1 MAQIEIIGV
10 PLDLGADR
18 RGVDMG
24 PSAIRYAGLSEKLRK
39 LGHSVE
45 DKENISTPIAEAIKI
60 QYSNA
65 KYLSEVRE
73 VCLRLSKAV
82 SSSLRSGRM
91 PIVLGGD
98 HSIAIG
104 TLAGVFNGMKSK
116 DGGEFGLVWLD
127 AHGDFNTPDITPSG
141 NIHGMS
147 LALSAG
153 QGGKWFPSP
162 PWPKR
167 SVNPERI
174 VIVGARQLDPDE
186 QTNLKKMGV
195 HVFSMSDIDRS
206 GMKSVMTD
214 AIMIASRKG
223 EDKIHVSLD
232 MDIVDPQ
239 DAPGVGTPVRGGVTY
254 REAHLAME
262 MIYESRLMRS
272 LEVVEVNPILD
283 QQNATAELAVELIL
297 SAMGKKII

>member
-1 MAQIEIIGV
+1 MANIEIIGV

-24 PSAIRYAGLSEKLRK
+24 PSAIRYAGLSEKLRQ
-39 LGHSVE
+39 LGHKVE
-45 DKENISTPIAEAIKI
+45 DKENIDTPIAEAIKVEH
-60 QYSNA
+60 SKA
-65 KYLSEVRE
+65 KYLSEVRK
-73 VCLRLSKAV
+73 VCFRLSKSV
-82 SSSLRSGRM
+82 SGTLKAGNM

-104 TLAGVFNGMKSK
+104 TLAGVYEGTKESK
-116 DGGEFGLVWLD
+116 ESAFGVIWLD

-153 QGGKWFPSP
+153 QGGKWLPSP

-167 SVNPERI
+167 AVDPTRI
-174 VIVGARQLDPDE
+174 VIVGARQLDVPE
-186 QTNLKKMGV
+186 RSNLKKMGV
-195 HVFSMSDIDRS
+195 HVFSMADIDRS
-206 GMKSVMTD
+206 GMQSVMNE
-214 AIMIASRKG
+214 AILLASNDGR
-223 EDKIHVSLD
+223 EKIHVSLD

-262 MIYESRLMRS
+262 MIWEARVMRS

-283 QQNATAELAVELIL
+283 QQNATAELAVELVL
-297 SAMGKKII
+297 SAMGRRII

>member
-1 MAQIEIIGV
+1 LTSIEIIGV

-24 PSAIRYAGLSEKLRK
+24 PSAMRYAGLSDKLK
-39 LGHSVE
+39 ELGHHVA
-45 DKENISTPIAEAIKI
+45 DKGNIESPIAEASRVE
-60 QYSNA
+60 YSKA
-65 KYLSEVRE
+65 KYLGQVRR
-73 VCLRLSKAV
+73 VCIELSKAV
-82 SSSLRSGRM
+82 SSSLKKGRV
-91 PIVLGGD
+91 PLVLGGD

-104 TLAGVFNGMKSK
+104 TLAGVY
-116 DGGEFGLVWLD
+116 DGRKKESGVIWLD

-147 LALSAG
+147 LALSSG
-153 QGGKWFPSP
+153 QGSKWFPAP

-167 SVNPERI
+167 SVDPKRA
-174 VIVGARQLDPDE
+174 VIVGARQLDPLE
-186 QTNLKKMGV
+186 RTNLKKSGV
-195 HVFSMSDIDRS
+195 KVFSMADIDRV

-214 AIMIASRKG
+214 AIDIASG
-223 EDKIHVSLD
+223 EEKENFHVSLD
-232 MDIVDPQ
+232 LDIVDPS

-262 MIYESRLMRS
+262 MLHEARLVKS

-283 QQNATAELAVELIL
+283 ERNVTAELAVELIL

>member
-1 MAQIEIIGV
+1 LTSIEIIGV
-10 PLDLGADR
+10 PLDLGSDR

-24 PSAIRYAGLSEKLRK
+24 PSAIRYAGLSEKLRE
-39 LGHSVE
+39 LGHRVE
-45 DKENISTPIAEAIKI
+45 DIGNIDTPIAEASKVEH
-60 QYSNA
+60 SKA
-65 KYLSEVRE
+65 KYLGQVRR
-73 VCLRLSKAV
+73 VCLELSKAV
-82 SSSLRSGRM
+82 SRSLRSGRL
-91 PIVLGGD
+91 PLVLGGD

-104 TLAGVFNGMKSK
+104 TLAGIYDARKKESGVIWF
-116 DGGEFGLVWLD
+116 D

-153 QGGKWFPSP
+153 QGSRWFPSP

-167 SVNPERI
+167 STDPERT
-174 VIVGARQLDPDE
+174 VIVGARQLDPLE
-186 QTNLKKMGV
+186 RTNLKKSGV
-195 HVFSMSDIDRS
+195 QVFSMADIDRA
-206 GMKSVMTD
+206 GMKSVILD
-214 AIMIASRKG
+214 AIKTASGDGK
-223 EDKIHVSLD
+223 EKLHVSLD
-232 MDIVDPQ
+232 LDIVDPS

-262 MIYESRLMRS
+262 MLHEARVVNS

-283 QQNATAELAVELIL
+283 EHNVTAELAVELVL

>member
-1 MAQIEIIGV
+1 MAHIDIIGV

-24 PSAIRYAGLSEKLRK
+24 PSAIRYAGLSEKLGE
-39 LGHSVE
+39 LGHRVD
-45 DKENISTPIAEAIKI
+45 DKENIDTPIAEAIKI
-60 QYSNA
+60 EHSRA
-65 KYLSEVRE
+65 KYLSEVRK
-73 VCLRLSKAV
+73 VCMRLSKAV
-82 SSSLRSGRM
+82 SASLKADRM
-91 PIVLGGD
+91 PVVLGGD

-104 TLAGVFNGMKSK
+104 TLAGVYEGTRDKVDNDYG
-116 DGGEFGLVWLD
+116 VIWLD

-153 QGGKWFPSP
+153 QGGKWLPSP
-162 PWPKR
+162 PWPR
-167 SVNPERI
+167 RAVNPERI
-174 VIVGARQLDPDE
+174 VIVGARQLDPAE
-186 QTNLKKMGV
+186 RTNLKKMGV
-195 HVFSMSDIDRS
+195 HVFSMADIDRA
-206 GMKSVMTD
+206 GMKSVMND
-214 AIMIASRKG
+214 AIMIASKEGRNR
-223 EDKIHVSLD
+223 IHVSLD
-232 MDIVDPQ
+232 MDVVDPQ

-262 MIYESRLMRS
+262 MICEARVMRS

-297 SAMGKKII
+297 SAMGKRII